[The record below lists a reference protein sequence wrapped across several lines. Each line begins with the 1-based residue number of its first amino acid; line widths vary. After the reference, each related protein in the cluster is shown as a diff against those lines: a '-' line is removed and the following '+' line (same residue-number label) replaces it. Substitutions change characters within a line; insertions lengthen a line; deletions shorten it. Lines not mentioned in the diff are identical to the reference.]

1 MASMPASS
9 SSPLAAIET
18 ILAFYPQLRFLLI
31 GDNGQRDVEIYARAV
46 RDFPGRVAAVFIRD
60 VAGSSKQGARA
71 AMLAEIEA
79 SGIPVFCGAGFD
91 DALAAAKQ
99 LKMDRPFEAAKA
111 TGAKASSLPAG
122 GTDS

>member
-1 MASMPASS
+1 M
-9 SSPLAAIET
+9 
-18 ILAFYPQLRFLLI
+18 I

-91 DALAAAKQ
+91 DARAAAAKQ